1 MRVYN
6 PIFSYLEMILYKN
19 PFVRNLLIKFEFFNL
34 FIANFFI
41 RKIETKF
48 YLPVCARGQR
58 NLQFIASNSDIETRI
73 PVVAAFRFLFSRN
86 SSCPINCPGKNS
98 FISLSFLFFFIF
110 FPSIVLQIT
119 HLENSLYV
127 TYLQGTRSDTEYNL
141 KSSGML
147 FDQNFVWKGLW
158 TRFIKD
164 HVSITFSIS
173 ILCIF
178 KRKDIYA
185 VSTFE
190 RYLYL
195 RYLDPMGILFIA
207 ADKKDCTFVKIK
219 NKLISWLFIF
229 LEIGILLYE

>member
-1 MRVYN
+1 MR
-6 PIFSYLEMILYKN
+6 E
-19 PFVRNLLIKFEFFNL
+19 VREISNLLRAIPILKLESLWWLRFGSSSRGIL
-34 FIANFFI
+34 H
-41 RKIETKF
+41 
-48 YLPVCARGQR
+48 ARSIV
-58 NLQFIASNSDIETRI
+58 LAKTLSYPF
-73 PVVAAFRFLFSRN
+73 
-86 SSCPINCPGKNS
+86 
-98 FISLSFLFFFIF
+98 LSFLFFFIF
-110 FPSIVLQIT
+110 LPSTVLQIT

-229 LEIGILLYE
+229 LEIVVWIRENNEIIALIREI